1 MAQSSSSSTIRT
13 TARRRLDRLGI
24 SLAGLCL
31 LHCVATLTLVSA
43 LGIGGHFLLSPAI
56 HTIGLVLATM
66 IAAFAIGWGAF
77 RHGTKWPFVIA
88 FVGLFLMGAALGSP
102 HGWQEATLTILGV
115 MLVSIG
121 HVLNL
126 RSAH

>member
-1 MAQSSSSSTIRT
+1 MAELDSSSTIRSST
-13 TARRRLDRLGI
+13 RRRLDRVGI

-31 LHCVATLTLVSA
+31 LHCIATITLVSA

-56 HTIGLVLATM
+56 HTIGLALATM
-66 IAAFAIGWGAF
+66 VAAFAIGWGAF

-88 FVGLFLMGAALGSP
+88 FMGLFLMGAALGVP
-102 HGWQEATLTILGV
+102 HGWKEATLTIVGV
-115 MLVSIG
+115 VLVTIG

-126 RSAH
+126 RASH